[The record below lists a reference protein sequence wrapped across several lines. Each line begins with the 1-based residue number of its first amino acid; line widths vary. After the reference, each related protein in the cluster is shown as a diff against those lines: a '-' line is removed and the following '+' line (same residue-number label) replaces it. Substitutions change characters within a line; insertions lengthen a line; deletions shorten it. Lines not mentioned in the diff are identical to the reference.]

1 MRFADAHFKRTGFR
15 CNMPLGSYFIKR
27 DRGSLLSYTYD
38 GDVLSLDPI
47 HSFHADD
54 EEEWYEFLRAFND
67 WAYGRG
73 GIPLLNQSPFVERR
87 HCEAAYGDRW
97 RQFSDWARTADPD
110 GRMRNQF
117 FDDLLL

>member
-1 MRFADAHFKRTGFR
+1 
-15 CNMPLGSYFIKR
+15 MPLGSYFIKQ

-47 HSFHADD
+47 HSFHEND
-54 EEEWYEFLRAFND
+54 EDEWYDFLRAFND
-67 WAYGRG
+67 WAYQRG

-87 HCEAAYGDRW
+87 HCVQAYGDRW
-97 RQFSDWARTADPD
+97 RQFSDWVREVDPD

-117 FDDLLL
+117 FDDLLLK